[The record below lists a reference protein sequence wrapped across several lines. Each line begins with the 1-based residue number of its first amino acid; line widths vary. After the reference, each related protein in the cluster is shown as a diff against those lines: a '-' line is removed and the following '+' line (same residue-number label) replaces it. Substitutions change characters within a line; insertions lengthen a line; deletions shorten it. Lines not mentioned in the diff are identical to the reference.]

1 MVPVNPSRTLGT
13 NQAPTAVRVREN
25 NESWGGG
32 REAERLEHALVLSSS
47 HLLVFKPRPTQTE
60 QVWEQYRA
68 KVPLKLSFLRSVTIL
83 LVGQILLFKNLVHKT
98 CVLEWQLPQWEEAF
112 PWSLLDTPLRDC

>member
-1 MVPVNPSRTLGT
+1 MQSDLHNICCQEQQETVGKMVPVNPSRTLDT

-47 HLLVFKPRPTQTE
+47 HLLVFKPRPTD
-60 QVWEQYRA
+60 RA
-68 KVPLKLSFLRSVTIL
+68 GVGTVQSQGSPEALIPEKRHYSVCWADI
-83 LVGQILLFKNLVHKT
+83 
-98 CVLEWQLPQWEEAF
+98 AF
-112 PWSLLDTPLRDC
+112 